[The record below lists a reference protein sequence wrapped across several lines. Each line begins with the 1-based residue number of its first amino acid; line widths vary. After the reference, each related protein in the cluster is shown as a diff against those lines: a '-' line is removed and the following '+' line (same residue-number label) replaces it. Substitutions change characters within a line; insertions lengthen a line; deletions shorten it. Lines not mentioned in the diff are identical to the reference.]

1 MRIEQARKFDSRL
14 KNLLAVSGMDRSEL
28 AEHLGV
34 SVPVVNRWLNGSS
47 APDVYQFQS
56 IANYFGMPY
65 EWFLEVG
72 DGFPGAEEL
81 AVRLGQSEETVTELL
96 ALAAE
101 DWDNTSVLEA
111 VDAAVRAVLA
121 VIDSAHED
129 LCRCAGQYAAQMEGG
144 ED

>member
-1 MRIEQARKFDSRL
+1 MNMENTRSFDYRL
-14 KNLLAVSGMDRSEL
+14 RNILILSGVRREEL
-28 AEHLGV
+28 ACHLGV
-34 SVPVVNRWLNGSS
+34 SAPVVNRWLNGSS